1 MPANLTIFITA
12 AGPAISGRL
21 ASALAGA
28 GHRVL
33 VLGAATS
40 DSTAGSSCIPMS
52 FGSRA
57 AVAQGFAKAAQRLG
71 NADLIVHDAMPVMSG
86 GALPMTAQSYAQWNE
101 LTHVTVRAAL
111 HCLQAAAEHFAHRA
125 GSVLLL
131 GPAMALVGA
140 AGLVP
145 LTTALEAQRSL
156 MKSAARQW
164 GQKDLRLNWL
174 ALADANYP
182 QLAGAAIPEGPEL
195 GPPPPALGRGPEVG
209 DAVAALVAFFGGPAA
224 TVLTGATLNA
234 DGGNWMVP

>member
-1 MPANLTIFITA
+1 MQRQSSARIDA
-12 AGPAISGRL
+12 AEPLVYIYEYYSNISLRATVCDAGESDDLHHGGGSRNQRRL

-33 VLGAATS
+33 VLGAAAP

-71 NADLIVHDAMPVMSG
+71 DADLIVHDAMPVMSG

-140 AGLVP
+140 AGLC
-145 LTTALEAQRSL
+145 R
-156 MKSAARQW
+156 
-164 GQKDLRLNWL
+164 
-174 ALADANYP
+174 
-182 QLAGAAIPEGPEL
+182 
-195 GPPPPALGRGPEVG
+195 
-209 DAVAALVAFFGGPAA
+209 
-224 TVLTGATLNA
+224 
-234 DGGNWMVP
+234 